1 MKVWNTMEKILVTNA
16 SFAKYSKKAEEIL
29 IDYGLEIVRPN
40 QPINDEND
48 ILEYLDGVVAIIT
61 GLEPITEKVISK
73 ALRLKVIGKHGIGVD
88 NIDIEAAKKKGI
100 TVLNAPGTNKE
111 AVADLVFGLMLSL
124 ARKIPNSDRQVR
136 AGKWPKV
143 FGQSVFGKTLGIIGL
158 GAIGRS
164 MVQRAKG
171 FEMKVIA
178 FDSYWDK
185 EYAETNGVIYSS
197 IDEILKEAD
206 FITLHVPLTPETNNS
221 IGIEQLRSMK
231 STAYLINASR
241 GGVVDEEALYKVL
254 KEGKIAGAGLDVFST
269 EPPIDSPLFEL
280 DNVILS
286 PHMGG
291 FTDGA
296 LATTSEFIAKSIVD
310 SLDGKELKNKIV

>member
-1 MKVWNTMEKILVTNA
+1 
-16 SFAKYSKKAEEIL
+16 
-29 IDYGLEIVRPN
+29 
-40 QPINDEND
+40 
-48 ILEYLDGVVAIIT
+48 
-61 GLEPITEKVISK
+61 
-73 ALRLKVIGKHGIGVD
+73 
-88 NIDIEAAKKKGI
+88 
-100 TVLNAPGTNKE
+100 
-111 AVADLVFGLMLSL
+111 
-124 ARKIPNSDRQVR
+124 
-136 AGKWPKV
+136 
-143 FGQSVFGKTLGIIGL
+143 
-158 GAIGRS
+158 

-171 FEMKVIA
+171 VGMKVIA

-206 FITLHVPLTPETNNS
+206 FITLHVPLTPETKNS
-221 IGIEQLRSMK
+221 IGIEQLRNMK
-231 STAYLINASR
+231 STAFLINASR

>member
-1 MKVWNTMEKILVTNA
+1 MITNA

-61 GLEPITEKVISK
+61 GLEPITEKIISNASK
-73 ALRLKVIGKHGIGVD
+73 LKVIGKHGIGVD
-88 NIDIEAAKKKGI
+88 NIDIGAAKKKGI

-136 AGKWPKV
+136 TGKWPKV

-171 FEMKVIA
+171 FGMKVIA

-185 EYAETNGVIYSS
+185 EYAETNGVIYSN

-206 FITLHVPLTPETNNS
+206 FITLHVPLTAETKNS
-221 IGIEQLRSMK
+221 IGIEQLRNMK

-241 GGVVDEEALYKVL
+241 GGVVDEGALYAAL
-254 KEGKIAGAGLDVFST
+254 KEGIIAGAGLDVFST

-296 LATTSEFIAKSIVD
+296 LATTSEFIAQAIVD

>member
-1 MKVWNTMEKILVTNA
+1 MWAIMEKILITNA

-61 GLEPITEKVISK
+61 GLEPITEKIISNASK
-73 ALRLKVIGKHGIGVD
+73 LKVIGKHGIGVD
-88 NIDIEAAKKKGI
+88 NIDIGAAKKKGI

-136 AGKWPKV
+136 TGKWPKV

-171 FEMKVIA
+171 FGMKVIA

-185 EYAETNGVIYSS
+185 EYAETNGVIYSN

-206 FITLHVPLTPETNNS
+206 FITLHVPLTAETKNS
-221 IGIEQLRSMK
+221 IGIEQLRNMK

-241 GGVVDEEALYKVL
+241 GGVVDEGALYAAL
-254 KEGKIAGAGLDVFST
+254 KEGIIAGAGLDVFST

-296 LATTSEFIAKSIVD
+296 LATTSEFIAQAIVD

>member
-1 MKVWNTMEKILVTNA
+1 MKVWDTMGKILVTNA
-16 SFAKYSKKAEEIL
+16 SFAKYSKKAEKIL
-29 IDYGLEIVRPN
+29 IDYGLEIVRPDR
-40 QPINDEND
+40 PINDEND

-61 GLEPITEKVISK
+61 GLEPITEKVISNASK
-73 ALRLKVIGKHGIGVD
+73 LKVIGKHGIGVD
-88 NIDIEAAKKKGI
+88 NIDIEAAKKRGI

-124 ARKIPNSDRQVR
+124 ARKIPNSDSQVR

-178 FDSYWDK
+178 YDSFWNK
-185 EYAETNGVIYSS
+185 EYAETNGVTYSS

-206 FITLHVPLTPETNNS
+206 FITLHVPLTPETTNS
-221 IGIEQLRSMK
+221 IGIEQLRNMK
-231 STAYLINASR
+231 STAFLINASR
-241 GGVVDEEALYKVL
+241 GGVVDEEALYRAL

-269 EPPIDSPLFEL
+269 EPPTDSPLFEL

-296 LATTSEFIAKSIVD
+296 LATTSEFIAQSIVD